1 MKKIHRASF
10 YQDRAGWKMIEKMF
24 NTKKGAIHYWTGVV
38 SGARTWLAFLP
49 GLTADHRL
57 FEKQI
62 EEFKDD
68 FNLFVWDAPGHGSSR
83 PFELSYSLEDKA
95 EWLHSI
101 MIQEGILQPVI
112 IGQSM
117 GGYVAQALM
126 EKYPDFLSGFVSIDS
141 APLQRKYM
149 KKWEIRVLKN
159 TKFLYSACPWSF
171 LKKYGAK
178 GCAET
183 EYGRELMYTMMD
195 SYTKKEY
202 CELAS
207 HGFKIL
213 AEAIEADLAYEITCP
228 ALLICGEKDKAG
240 YTKRYNTAWAN
251 QTGLPI
257 QWIPGAGHNSNTDK
271 PELVN
276 RAIREFL
283 RAIL

>member
-1 MKKIHRASF
+1 MRHHFLRWGESRMIKKA
-10 YQDRAGWKMIEKMF
+10 F
-24 NTKKGAIHYWTGVV
+24 NTEKGIIHYWTSTV
-38 SGARTWLAFLP
+38 SVERTWLVFLP
-49 GLTADHRL
+49 GLTADHSL

-68 FNLFVWDAPGHGSSR
+68 YNLFVWDAPGHGSSR
-83 PFELSYSLEDKA
+83 PFELSFSLADKA

-101 MIQEGILQPVI
+101 MIREGIFKPVI

-126 EKYPDFLSGFVSIDS
+126 ERYPDCPAGFISIDS
-141 APLQRKYM
+141 APLKRKYM
-149 KKWEIRVLKN
+149 KKWEIYVLKN
-159 TKFLYSACPWSF
+159 TKPIFIVYPWLL

-178 GCAET
+178 RCAET
-183 EYGRELMYTMMD
+183 EYGRQLMYTMMD

-202 CELAS
+202 CELGS
-207 HGFKIL
+207 HGYKIL
-213 AEAIEADLAYEITCP
+213 AEAIEADLAYEIFCP

-240 YTKRYNTAWAN
+240 SAKRYNTKWAN
-251 QTGLPI
+251 LSGLPI

-271 PELVN
+271 PDLVN
-276 RAIREFL
+276 SVIREFL

>member
-1 MKKIHRASF
+1 
-10 YQDRAGWKMIEKMF
+10 MIEKVF
-24 NTKKGAIHYWTGVV
+24 NTKKGVIHYWTSIV
-38 SGARTWLAFLP
+38 SREKTWLVFLP

-68 FNLFVWDAPGHGSSR
+68 YNLLIWDAPGHGYSR
-83 PFELSYSLEDKA
+83 PFELSFSLTDKA

-101 MIQEGILQPVI
+101 MIHEGIFKPII

-117 GGYVAQALM
+117 GGYIAQVLM
-126 EKYPDFLSGFVSIDS
+126 EKYPYFPAGFVSIDS
-141 APLQRKYM
+141 APLKRKYM
-149 KKWEIRVLKN
+149 KKWEIYMLKN
-159 TKFLYSACPWSF
+159 TKFIYNVCPWFF

-183 EYGRELMYTMMD
+183 EYGRQLMYTMMN

-202 CELAS
+202 CQLVS
-207 HGFKIL
+207 HGFRIL
-213 AEAIEADLAYEITCP
+213 AEAIEADLAYEISCP

-240 YTKRYNTAWAN
+240 YTKRYNIAWAN
-251 QTGLPI
+251 RSDLPI
-257 QWIPGAGHNSNTDK
+257 RWIPGAGHNSNTDK

-276 RAIREFL
+276 SIIREFL
-283 RAIL
+283 KDIL